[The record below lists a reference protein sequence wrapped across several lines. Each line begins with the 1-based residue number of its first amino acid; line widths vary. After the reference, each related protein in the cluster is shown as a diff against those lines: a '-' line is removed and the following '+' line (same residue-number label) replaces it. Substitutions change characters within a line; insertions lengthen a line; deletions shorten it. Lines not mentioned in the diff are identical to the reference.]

1 MQPAPMPMP
10 QTAFRPIVA
19 TIVMVLLLYSL
30 FSGDWA
36 APANHS
42 RRTDLR
48 QLGFP
53 EAPRAQEFPSIHEKV
68 GLRMPAQAKC
78 SDVTLVCG
86 LLPRK
91 YTRLTVRGGA
101 GVRCT

>member
-53 EAPRAQEFPSIHEKV
+53 EAPRAEEFPSIHEKV
-68 GLRMPAQAKC
+68 GHQIACFQLANAMTADDALH
-78 SDVTLVCG
+78 STG
-86 LLPRK
+86 
-91 YTRLTVRGGA
+91 T
-101 GVRCT
+101 

>member
-1 MQPAPMPMP
+1 MLMQPAPMPMP

-36 APANHS
+36 APASHS

-53 EAPRAQEFPSIHEKV
+53 EAPRAEEFPSIHEKV
-68 GLRMPAQAKC
+68 GL
-78 SDVTLVCG
+78 SLS
-86 LLPRK
+86 LLQKTMVP
-91 YTRLTVRGGA
+91 
-101 GVRCT
+101 

>member
-36 APANHS
+36 APAGHS

-53 EAPRAQEFPSIHEKV
+53 EAPRAEEFPSIQEKV
-68 GLRMPAQAKC
+68 GYQTACFQLAETIC
-78 SDVTLVCG
+78 
-86 LLPRK
+86 
-91 YTRLTVRGGA
+91 
-101 GVRCT
+101 

>member
-68 GLRMPAQAKC
+68 GLPNASTSKMLLCDSCLRIITLQAY
-78 SDVTLVCG
+78 SFDSA
-86 LLPRK
+86 R
-91 YTRLTVRGGA
+91 
-101 GVRCT
+101 RCTIL